1 VAEESFLAATRANLP
16 HDALHWAQVLVA
28 LVGETDRSMDMLAR
42 AYWELGEVQRA
53 VETERRAVELAPTDP
68 GLQKTLERY
77 ERGIRSAR

>member
-1 VAEESFLAATRANLP
+1 
-16 HDALHWAQVLVA
+16 
-28 LVGETDRSMDMLAR
+28 MLAR

-77 ERGIRSAR
+77 ERGLRTGR